1 MSTAPFKLSN
11 YKLPTTNSRQVRL
24 HSLILY
30 KLAQPFFDRWTR
42 IKVAKNINLPLQL
55 LIWDRFHKLL
65 RRRCRPPVKFPDLA
79 GRRARYPQRLAF
91 GGNLAHQPDLLR
103 LHYIEAAPGEQQIA
117 HHRIAQIP
125 LQARNPAESRNQ
137 PKPQFREAKSRHA
150 VRNTNGAN
158 QGQFEPAAKRDA

>member
-24 HSLILY
+24 HSLVLY
-30 KLAQPFFDRWTR
+30 KLAQPLFDRRTR

-55 LIWDRFHKLL
+55 LIRNRFHKLL
-65 RRRCRPPVKFPDLA
+65 RGRGRSPVEFPDLA
-79 GRRARYPQRLAF
+79 GRGACYPQRLAF
-91 GGNLAHQPDLLR
+91 GGNLAHEANLLR

-117 HHRIAQIP
+117 HHLIAQIP

-137 PKPQFREAKSRHA
+137 PNPQFREASSRPA
-150 VRNTNGAN
+150 VGNSHVAN
-158 QGQFEPAAKRDA
+158 KCPL